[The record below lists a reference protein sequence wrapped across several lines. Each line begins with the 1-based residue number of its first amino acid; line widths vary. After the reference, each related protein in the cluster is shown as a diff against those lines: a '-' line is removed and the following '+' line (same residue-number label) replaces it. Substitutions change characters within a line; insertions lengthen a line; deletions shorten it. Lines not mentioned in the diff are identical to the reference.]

1 MNLIFEPDVNILI
14 GPNGSGKTTVL
25 NLLHS
30 ILSAD
35 LPRLLNV
42 KFDQAV
48 IKLKEFEGKSVR
60 TVKVEVADRLLKLSV
75 GRTKFSLDIDSISSG
90 GFSDLDMFATVSPD
104 VEMISSAAPP
114 DADVTSYQRGSYS
127 HGTIIRP
134 FARGRIIPKKLHHE
148 LTGLVPIVWLPV
160 SRRLPVTEGRDERYT
175 RTDSVESV
183 DLRLRKLLERL
194 SRYHSDLNA
203 QISKRYE
210 NFGYQVLSEIL
221 YSKEHDQA
229 RSISLSVLNSLL
241 TEDAKEQLLS
251 AFETVGLLDEQMR
264 IRIDEHF
271 TVAKDTVKRI
281 RDEPN
286 VNFEEM
292 LMVPLIRRTKAMV
305 EYAKELEEDRERMF
319 TPLRRYENTVNSF
332 LNDKK
337 TADSFLDEKSV
348 KVDEDG
354 ELKIESSV
362 HQNLDPFVL
371 SSGEKQIL
379 ILLTEALL
387 RVNEPVVYIADEPEL
402 SLHISWQRKLLQSL
416 VELGGQKQVIV
427 ATHSPAIIG
436 RFVDNVIDLGRDS

>member
-1 MNLIFEPDVNILI
+1 M
-14 GPNGSGKTTVL
+14 
-25 NLLHS
+25 
-30 ILSAD
+30 
-35 LPRLLNV
+35 
-42 KFDQAV
+42 
-48 IKLKEFEGKSVR
+48 KEFEGKSVR